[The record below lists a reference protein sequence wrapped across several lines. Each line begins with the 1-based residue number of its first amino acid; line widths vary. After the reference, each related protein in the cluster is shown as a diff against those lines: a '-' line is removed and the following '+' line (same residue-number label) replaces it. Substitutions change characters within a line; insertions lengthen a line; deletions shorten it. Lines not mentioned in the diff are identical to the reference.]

1 MGRLVNTAAAA
12 PLHPRVEIASRVH
25 AANGNPPQA
34 QDPAPIALLVKPTQ
48 AREAVP
54 THLAAFVH
62 AASRQMVSQE
72 PVRVPPVLTPSSRQH
87 METNIGN
94 LHVGTVMPPKRT
106 NAVAGTETRFLLSLF
121 GEKGLCFEVP
131 RSESFTRL
139 SVRAW
144 FVQMRTARLRRRWF
158 GILEIVSR

>member
-72 PVRVPPVLTPSSRQH
+72 PVRVPPVLGPRPRQH
-87 METNIGN
+87 METHGGH
-94 LHVGTVMPPKRT
+94 LHVNPVITPKRT
-106 NAVAGTETRFLLSLF
+106 NAVAGIETRFLLSLF
-121 GEKGLCFEVP
+121 GEKVLCFEANH
-131 RSESFTRL
+131 S
-139 SVRAW
+139 RA
-144 FVQMRTARLRRRWF
+144 FQFER
-158 GILEIVSR
+158 GSCK